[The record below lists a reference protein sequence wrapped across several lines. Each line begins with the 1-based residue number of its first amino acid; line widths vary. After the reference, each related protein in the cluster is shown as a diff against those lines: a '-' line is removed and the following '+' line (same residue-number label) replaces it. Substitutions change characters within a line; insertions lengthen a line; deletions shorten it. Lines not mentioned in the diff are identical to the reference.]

1 VAGRDNDARTALVE
15 AVSGYEALDASWD
28 IARVSTLLRT
38 FGFRRGARG
47 PRRRPKAGWDALTN
61 TERVVA
67 GLVAEGLSNLAIA
80 DRMFLSRR
88 TVQGHVSSILAKLG
102 VTSRV
107 ELAALVVRLTSPP
120 AGGMLSR

>member
-1 VAGRDNDARTALVE
+1 
-15 AVSGYEALDASWD
+15 
-28 IARVSTLLRT
+28 
-38 FGFRRGARG
+38 
-47 PRRRPKAGWDALTN
+47 
-61 TERVVA
+61 VA
-67 GLVAEGLSNLAIA
+67 GLVAEGLSNPAIA